1 MNKNDTI
8 FSNFLTQ
15 NIMAEDDNPLFN
27 LLNDGLTYAELYV
40 ACKVSA
46 YTPLVL
52 LSYLLS
58 AKKAK
63 QIDFSV
69 ESLWWSTK
77 GLLGGINSVDIT
89 QEYLSFAFKL
99 SIWLFDL
106 VNWPTSCWFI

>member
-1 MNKNDTI
+1 MTKTDTI

-15 NIMAEDDNPLFN
+15 PIIAEDSNPLFN
-27 LLNDGLTYAELYV
+27 LLSDGLTYAELYV

-58 AKKAK
+58 VMKAK
-63 QIDFSV
+63 QIDFNA

-89 QEYLSFAFKL
+89 EQYLAFVFKL

-106 VNWPTSCWFI
+106 ANWPTLCWFI